1 MKTLNNGETPD
12 SAQEGSPAEPRKK
25 KLWRRVS
32 AVLAIV
38 VLLLG
43 TSGAWLVHTWGP
55 QFGLYLFP
63 PSPQRYA
70 DVALELMEQ
79 GYHADGAEW
88 EAARERAL
96 ETAEG
101 ADSYAGL
108 HDVLAEAAD
117 AAGGNHTFFL
127 TPQEAAEAVD
137 ESTDEFQ
144 APTVTVDGGVATVV
158 VPALGSVSEE
168 LQQRYADEAAADI
181 AAAASQVC
189 GWVIDLRDN
198 TGGNMYPMLSGLSSL
213 LPNGTAMQFRMASGA
228 ETAVSVQDD
237 GVGMNGNSFIS
248 VEESP
253 KITGQPIAL
262 LQSER
267 TASSGEA
274 VLTVF
279 RGLDAVESFGED
291 SAGYTSGNSV
301 YTLYD
306 GAELVLTSSVYVDR
320 DGVNLNEEPIRP
332 DHSTDTADEDARAWL
347 ADADCG

>member
-1 MKTLNNGETPD
+1 ML
-12 SAQEGSPAEPRKK
+12 
-25 KLWRRVS
+25 

-43 TSGAWLVHTWGP
+43 GGGVWLVHTWGP
-55 QFGLYLFP
+55 QLGFYLFP

-70 DVALELMEQ
+70 DVALQLMEQ
-79 GYHADGAEW
+79 GYYADGAEW
-88 EAARERAL
+88 ETARERVL

-101 ADSYAGL
+101 ADSYADL

-117 AAGGNHTFFL
+117 VAGGSHTFFL
-127 TPQEAAEAVD
+127 TPEEAEGWAD
-137 ESTDEFQ
+137 ESTTEFR

-158 VPALGSVSEE
+158 VPELGSVSEE
-168 LQQRYADEAAADI
+168 LQQRYADEATADI
-181 AAAASQVC
+181 AAAASEVC
-189 GWVIDLRDN
+189 GWVVDLRDN
-198 TGGNMYPMLSGLSSL
+198 TGGNMYPMLSGLSAL
-213 LPNGTAMQFRMASGA
+213 LPNGAAMQFRMAAGA
-228 ETAVSVQDD
+228 EMGVTVQDD

-248 VEESP
+248 VEETP

-274 VLTVF
+274 VLTAF
-279 RGLDAVESFGED
+279 RGLDSVESFGED

-301 YTLYD
+301 HTLYD
-306 GAELVLTSSVYVDR
+306 GAELALTSSVYVDR
-320 DGVNLNEEPIRP
+320 DGVNLKEEPIRP
-332 DHSTDTADEDARAWL
+332 DHPTEAAEEDARQWL